1 MRRTMAKASFHT
13 AANLLFFTLIGTVML
28 AITFELTRD
37 TIKESEEKEKMK
49 LIAQIVPEA
58 AFDNDILKDIGRV
71 AADEMLGSDEETIV
85 HRGRLNDEPTIA
97 VLEAI
102 APDGYGG
109 KIKLIIAIHKDG
121 KIGGVRVITHN
132 ETPGLGDYIDIAKDK
147 WITVFKGTSL
157 EKSRNRDWKVRK
169 DGGTFDYMAGATI
182 TPRAIIKAVHKAA
195 QYFALHKDEL
205 FKFVALDLPAENN
218 KASVKEKT
226 K

>member
-37 TIKESEEKEKMK
+37 TIKESEEKEKMR
-49 LIAQIVPEA
+49 LIAQIVPEI

-71 AADEMLGSDEETIV
+71 EANEMLGSDEETIV
-85 HRGRLNDEPTIA
+85 YRGRLNDEPAIA

-109 KIKLIIAIHKDG
+109 KIKLIIAIDNDG
-121 KIGGVRVITHN
+121 KISGVRVITHN

-157 EKSRNRDWKVRK
+157 EKSSNRDWKVRK

-195 QYFALHKDEL
+195 QYFALHRDEL
-205 FKFVALDLPAENN
+205 FKSVAQDLTVENN